1 MKKKYF
7 ALSLL
12 AIAAMMTACSTN
24 DDLVPSVTGKETN
37 VSLTVNVG
45 GLSSRSEN
53 TAGYTSESGGW
64 TNYWAN
70 NNGLQSNYDYRV
82 IVQVFAQGQPTTP
95 IAEVRQPMAVIA
107 GSSAPT
113 NNQISIENL
122 RLPAGNTYRA
132 VAWIDFQAKGTGDAD
147 LFYNTSNLASV
158 TMKGVTAGTP
168 YANGGDKAIMKD
180 CYTGTVDFTLTSD
193 GAITG
198 EEGSTLNI
206 TAKRPLANVRVVLT
220 DYSTVQDWKTYFS
233 GQDVNRI
240 MNAAAM
246 KVSNLSTGFN
256 AYSGTPTTA
265 SGDFSF
271 YSTYSYNAINTGNV
285 GSRSSIKW
293 IQATGTKANNDLHA
307 VSLVSEL
314 PSDGTGYY
322 PVLDFNYFIPTSN
335 NASAVYNM
343 AFESLAYTSG
353 AYSSWDPTVT
363 AEGSSPANVGWKVL
377 SVRNISSVPVKTNCL
392 TTIWGNMLTAGY
404 NFLVTVNDGFNA
416 TEERV
421 ILNDDGTTVSTYI
434 VGDDANGVRIV
445 VNRDNSNNITSI
457 TVDQGQ
463 DKLTASNYS
472 DVITQLNL
480 IAGNWTSATD
490 VYIYPNSYLP
500 ATETD
505 GIITGG
511 KAGKIHIVSEGVLA
525 SSFALSGVTN
535 PLDWNTETYAQTQPV
550 SITSTNLL
558 TAASGSGSF
567 RNITLATTGTGNT
580 ATLTANTT
588 GTVSIDAPKAIISDG
603 THTKTASDYINI
615 NANQTGSVGLISGN
629 NVSPSF
635 TIGVN
640 VYSDMVISG
649 GTMDR
654 TKSGGVALYTLEMKT
669 GNTELDAYVDNFGF
683 LTVLGSLIN
692 GSNNPTLYCKT
703 TFNTG
708 NIGTNDF
715 IVMSESD
722 FLNNS
727 RYNSDA
733 SLKAPI

>member
-70 NNGLQSNYDYRV
+70 NNGLQSQYDYRV
-82 IVQVFAQGQPTTP
+82 IVQVFAQGQITTP
-95 IAEVRQPMAVIA
+95 VAEVRMPIAVTA

-113 NNQISIENL
+113 GNQISIENL
-122 RLPAGNTYRA
+122 RLPAGNVYRA
-132 VAWIDFQAKGTGDAD
+132 VAWIDFQAKGTGDTD

-168 YANGGDKAIMKD
+168 YANGGSGAVMKD

-198 EEGSTLNI
+198 EEGNTLNI
-206 TAKRPLANVRVVLT
+206 TAKRPLSSVRVVLT
-220 DYSTVQDWKTYFS
+220 DYSTVKDWKTYFS

-265 SGDFSF
+265 SGEFSF
-271 YSTYSYNAINTGNV
+271 YSTYSYNAINTGGINT
-285 GSRSSIKW
+285 RSSIKW
-293 IQATGTKANNDLHA
+293 IHATGTKDNNDLQA
-307 VSLVSEL
+307 VSVTSEL

-322 PVLDFNYFIPTSN
+322 PVLDFNYFIPAAN

-343 AFESLAYTSG
+343 AFESLASTSG
-353 AYSSWDPTVT
+353 TYSAWDPNVT
-363 AEGSSPANVGWKVL
+363 AEGGSPANVGWKVL
-377 SVRNISSVPVKTNCL
+377 SVRNISSVPVKKNCL
-392 TTIWGNMLTAGY
+392 TTIWGNMLTSSY
-404 NFLVTVNDGFNA
+404 NFLVTVTDDFNA

-445 VNRDNSNNITSI
+445 VDRDSNNNITSI

-472 DVITQLNL
+472 TVITQLNL

-511 KAGKIHIVSEGVLA
+511 KAGNIHIVSEGVLA
-525 SSFALSGVTN
+525 GPFTLSGVTN
-535 PLDWNTETYAQTQPV
+535 PLDWNTGTNVQTQAV

-558 TAASGSGSF
+558 TAASGTGSF
-567 RNITLATTGTGNT
+567 QNIALVTTGTGNT

-588 GTVSIDAPKAIISDG
+588 GAVSINAPKAIIAGG
-603 THTKTASDYINI
+603 THSKSLSGDIISI
-615 NANQTGSVGLISGN
+615 NANQTGAVGLISAGT
-629 NVSPSF
+629 F
-635 TIGVN
+635 TIGAN
-640 VYSDMVISG
+640 VYSDLVISG
-649 GTMDR
+649 GTMST
-654 TKSGGVALYTLEMKT
+654 TKSGGVALYVVEMET
-669 GNTELDAYVDNFGF
+669 GNTQLDAYVDNFGF
-683 LTVLGSLIN
+683 LTVIGSL
-692 GSNNPTLYCKT
+692 SNTSNRPTLYCRT
-703 TFNTG
+703 TFNSG
-708 NIGTNDF
+708 NIGVNEFFGPYKDD
-715 IVMSESD
+715 SLSG
-722 FLNNS
+722 S
-727 RYNSDA
+727 KYNSDA
-733 SLKAPI
+733 SLKTPV

>member
-45 GLSSRSEN
+45 GLSSRSVN

-64 TNYWAN
+64 TNYWLN

-82 IVQVFAQGQPTTP
+82 IVQVFAQGQTTTP
-95 IAEVRQPMAVIA
+95 VAEVRLPMPVTV

-122 RLPAGNTYRA
+122 RLPAGNAYRA
-132 VAWIDFQAKGTGDAD
+132 VAWIDFQAKGTGDVD

-158 TMKGVTAGTP
+158 TMKEITAGTP

-180 CYTGTVDFTLTSD
+180 CYTGTIDFTLTSD
-193 GAITG
+193 GAITNT
-198 EEGSTLNI
+198 EGNTLSI
-206 TAKRPLANVRVVLT
+206 TAKRPLSSVRVVLT
-220 DYSTVQDWKTYFS
+220 DYSTVKDWKTYFS

-256 AYSGTPTTA
+256 AYSGEPTTA
-265 SGDFSF
+265 SGEFSF
-271 YSTYSYNAINTGNV
+271 YSTYSYNAINTGDA

-293 IQATGTKANNDLHA
+293 IHATGTKANNDLQA
-307 VSLVSEL
+307 VSMTSEL

-322 PVLDFNYFIPTSN
+322 PVLDFNYFIPASN

-363 AEGSSPANVGWKVL
+363 AEGSSPTNVGWKVL
-377 SVRNISSVPVKTNCL
+377 SVRNISSVPVKKNCL

-421 ILNDDGTTVSTYI
+421 ILSDDGTTESTYI

-445 VNRDNSNNITSI
+445 VDRDSNNNITTI
-457 TVDQGQ
+457 TVDKDR
-463 DKLTASNYS
+463 DKLTSDNYNQ
-472 DVITQLNL
+472 VIAQLNL
-480 IAGNWTSATD
+480 IAGTWTSSTN

-505 GIITGG
+505 GIITGS
-511 KAGKIHIVSEGVLA
+511 KAGNINIVSEGVLA
-525 SSFALSGVTN
+525 GPFTLSGVTN
-535 PLDWNTETYAQTQPV
+535 PLTWNTGTYAQTQPV
-550 SITSTNLL
+550 SITSTNIL
-558 TAASGSGSF
+558 TASSGTGSF
-567 RNITLATTGTGNT
+567 QNIALTTTGLT

-588 GTVSIDAPKAIISDG
+588 GTVSMNAPKAIISAG
-603 THTKTASDYINI
+603 THTKSVSGDIISI
-615 NANQTGSVGLISGN
+615 NADKTDKVGWISGGT
-629 NVSPSF
+629 F
-635 TIGVN
+635 TISAN
-640 VYSDMVISG
+640 VYSDVVISG
-649 GTMDR
+649 GSMD
-654 TKSGGVALYTLEMKT
+654 KT
-669 GNTELDAYVDNFGF
+669 NITEPAYSLKMMTAGKELDAYINNFGYF
-683 LTVLGSLIN
+683 TSLNTLVGTVTGTRPVLYSVTSLDSGFVGTDAFFVYKSDLLTGAKYDS
-692 GSNNPTLYCKT
+692 SA
-703 TFNTG
+703 
-708 NIGTNDF
+708 
-715 IVMSESD
+715 
-722 FLNNS
+722 NNS
-727 RYNSDA
+727 
-733 SLKAPI
+733 I